1 MLGKQYALGK
11 REPISR
17 HVYRNL
23 RQAIISGDLPADS
36 RIVEGVLAEQM
47 GVSRTPLR
55 EALSK
60 LELDGL
66 VTLSPGIGY
75 TVAKTRH
82 QLEEIFHLRRAI
94 EGYCCR
100 LVAENATDK
109 LVARLEKNYEAHV
122 ALGLDQAEKR
132 AQMNAQFHDLIVE
145 ACPSARIRERASEL
159 REFVFGPSEMEIHTD
174 RSVMQGFLD
183 EHRQL
188 IDAMRARDGEAASS
202 IVIRHI
208 GRALD
213 LVMAARGEK
222 L

>member
-1 MLGKQYALGK
+1 MLGKQYALAK

-23 RQAIISGDLPADS
+23 RKAIISGDLPADS

-66 VTLSPGIGY
+66 VTLSPGVGY
-75 TVAKTRH
+75 SVAKTRQ

-100 LVAENATDK
+100 LVAENASDK
-109 LVARLEKNYEAHV
+109 LIESLENNYETHL
-122 ALGLDQAEKR
+122 ALGLDQVEER
-132 AQMNAQFHDLIVE
+132 AQMNVQFHDLIVE
-145 ACPSARIRERASEL
+145 ACPSAKVRERAAEL
-159 REFVFGPSEMEIHTD
+159 REFVFGPSEMEIHAD
-174 RSVMQGFLD
+174 RAVMQSFLD

-188 IDAMRARDGEAASS
+188 IDAVRERDGEAASS
-202 IVIRHI
+202 VIIRHI

-213 LVMAARGEK
+213 LVMAAREEK